1 MNNNRIASE
10 LASIKR
16 QLVKTN
22 KLLKKLVEISTEN
35 NIDKTPTEEKEDKPI
50 ILNENQKDSGN
61 LVFLLDDI
69 VDEVSLNLKD
79 TDQCKSKYYT
89 SPETYKTSFPEAH
102 NNTKGKLTI
111 SNLIK
116 SKKHK

>member
-1 MNNNRIASE
+1 MNNSRIASE

-22 KLLKKLVEISTEN
+22 KLLKKLVEISTEKD
-35 NIDKTPTEEKEDKPI
+35 IDKTPTEEKEDKPV
-50 ILNENQKDSGN
+50 ILNENQKDSDN
-61 LVFLLDDI
+61 LVFLLDDC

-89 SPETYKTSFPEAH
+89 PPETYKTSFPETH

>member
-35 NIDKTPTEEKEDKPI
+35 NIDNTPTEEKEDKTV

-61 LVFLLDDI
+61 LVFLLDS
-69 VDEVSLNLKD
+69 VDGASLILDD
-79 TDQCKSKYYT
+79 TVQCKSKYYT
-89 SPETYKTSFPEAH
+89 TPQETYKTSFPETH
-102 NNTKGKLTI
+102 NNAKGKLTI

-116 SKKHK
+116 SKKRK